1 MPALDAFRFLGKAVE
16 IDSLTT
22 LATEDEKEVTLA
34 DKTKLGRAASDALV
48 GHARL
53 LRKLA
58 SSSSSA
64 QNSEQ

>member
-1 MPALDAFRFLGKAVE
+1 MPALNALRFLGKAVE
-16 IDSLTT
+16 VNSLAM